1 MANLWTR
8 HALRCNWLLPLPGRL
23 IGCQNSSHRI
33 RESPFRM
40 QTRPNEP
47 SAAAS
52 LFPFPEGWYFVASRK
67 TIEKAKL
74 LRKTWLGERIV
85 VWCDEAGKVCV
96 AEAVCPHLGSDLGPE
111 AGGRVRNGHLVC
123 PFHGFEYD
131 TAGQCVATPYAPA
144 PRFARLRIFETCEI
158 LGLVFA
164 WRSETGRPPQWEL
177 PAPPSA
183 DTGWS
188 DMEFWNVRFAGHP
201 QEATENSVDLGHLRY
216 VHGYDDVSAVGPVTV
231 DGAWLRSCFDFKRT
245 QTVAGI
251 KCFTYDVSAVTHVH
265 GLGYSFVEVRERYI
279 NMETRLWVLATPI
292 DGKVIEMTLVS
303 QLRRL
308 TDPRRPIV
316 GLRFLP
322 PGLRTRV
329 MNKIIIAAQRQ
340 DVLQDVVI
348 WGRKRYLPHPRLCRS
363 DGPIGTFRRYC
374 EQFHP
379 DGQVGS
385 RNEVG

>member
-1 MANLWTR
+1 M
-8 HALRCNWLLPLPGRL
+8 PV
-23 IGCQNSSHRI
+23 SH
-33 RESPFRM
+33 
-40 QTRPNEP
+40 TDNPNEP
-47 SAAAS
+47 SGAAS

-85 VWCDEAGKVCV
+85 VWCDGAGEVCV

-111 AGGRVRNGHLVC
+111 AGGRVRNGRLVC

-131 TAGQCVATPYAPA
+131 TAGQCIATPNAPA
-144 PRFARLRIFETCEI
+144 PRFARLRVFETCEI

-177 PAPPSA
+177 PAPPEE
-183 DTGWS
+183 DTDWS
-188 DMEFWNVRFAGHP
+188 DMEFWSVRFVGHP
-201 QEATENSVDLGHLRY
+201 QDTTENSVDLGHLRH

-231 DGAWLRSCFDFKRT
+231 DGAWLRSCFDFKRIKT
-245 QTVAGI
+245 IAGI
-251 KCFTYDVSAVTHVH
+251 ECFRYDVSAVTHVH

-279 NMETRLWVLATPI
+279 NMEPRLWVLVTPI
-292 DGKVIEMTLVS
+292 DGDVVEMTLVS

-308 TDPRRPIV
+308 TDPSRPIA

-322 PGLRTRV
+322 PGLRTRI
-329 MNKIIIAAQRQ
+329 MNKIIIATQKR

-348 WGRKRYLPHPRLCRS
+348 WSRKRYLPHPRLCRS
-363 DGPIGTFRRYC
+363 DGPIGMFRRYC
-374 EQFHP
+374 EQFYT
-379 DGQVGS
+379 DVGVGS
-385 RNEVG
+385 RHEAARRPVRTLR